1 MNCSSRANS
10 SWVRLDTT
18 VQNHLMTWQGEHK
31 VGSRSVCSLALDSGG
46 RGGEPEVGDTGSHG
60 ESRQLQECTLSYR
73 QRGGL

>member
-31 VGSRSVCSLALDSGG
+31 VGVTLSVQPGTGPWGKRRTPGSGG
-46 RGGEPEVGDTGSHG
+46 HG
-60 ESRQLQECTLSYR
+60 
-73 QRGGL
+73 